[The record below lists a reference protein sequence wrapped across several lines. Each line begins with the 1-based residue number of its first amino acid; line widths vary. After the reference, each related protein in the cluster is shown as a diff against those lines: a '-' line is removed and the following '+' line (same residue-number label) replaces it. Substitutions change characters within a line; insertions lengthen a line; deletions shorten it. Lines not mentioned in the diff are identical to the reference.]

1 MGNNLIMNKTQ
12 KSFSIVFSL
21 ISLILAV
28 AFGLFLSKYVAIP
41 FLLLALVA
49 CIDAIVERK

>member
-1 MGNNLIMNKTQ
+1 MNNTQ
-12 KSFSIVFSL
+12 KRFSIVFSL

-28 AFGLFLSKYVAIP
+28 SFGFFLSKYVAIP